1 MAKGIK
7 TGGRKKGS
15 PNKNGRDLRALA
27 QAYTKEALETLVA
40 IMLDKSAPQHARA
53 MAADKILDRGWG
65 KPSQALVGD
74 AENPFQPSTRIEM
87 VIVDPKPTIDR
98 PPEEPR
104 EEWMARRHRELGIG
118 PASVGAAAGATNGR
132 DHG

>member
-27 QAYTKEALETLVA
+27 KAYTKEALETLVA

-53 MAADKILDRGWG
+53 TAADKILDRGWG
-65 KPSQALVGD
+65 KPSQAIVGD
-74 AENPFQPSTRIEM
+74 AENPLLSSTRIDM
-87 VIVDPKPTIDR
+87 VIVDPK
-98 PPEEPR
+98 
-104 EEWMARRHRELGIG
+104 
-118 PASVGAAAGATNGR
+118 AALRGK
-132 DHG
+132 